1 MIDVQARRFAGPVRR
16 QLVDGSRLNGIDY
29 VEVDRDRADTL
40 RVHFL
45 KPVPSHAYGLRE
57 HPERITIQGGRRVTG
72 LRAIHVTQARHG
84 REQPEEAHLRV
95 TLDRAGD
102 ASPYTLQID
111 VAELDPC
118 LRRADFS
125 FGGGPILADCRT
137 LPVASP
143 APLEPVLDYEA
154 KDYESFRGVLLD
166 LVARLNPGWL
176 ERSPADL
183 GIALVEL
190 LAYAGDRLSYLQ
202 DALMNEA
209 YLDRVRLRISARRLA
224 RLLDYHMHDGR
235 NAWTW
240 AQFTVQA
247 AGVVPLGTR
256 LITRIQTPLAN
267 DPGAPN
273 APSVVIAD
281 PLGRRINVQTLQ
293 TDPALAS
300 AVVYETAH
308 TQAVDPLNNEIRVH
322 DWGIPGSQLQ
332 AGATAAFLY
341 AIGPDYRAVRPYLS
355 AGDWLLLE
363 EALAPDGGPPDPGHR
378 QVVQIQAEP
387 VPLSD
392 EVFSDLL
399 VCGQLQLR
407 TCPDA
412 RTSGALPLLLVN
424 WRIEDAVRSPF
435 LLSAPADAINGCPEP
450 GASVY
455 SPPVLARG
463 NLVAADHG
471 LSTTERLTNNSLRFG
486 PITTQCPPIGQPRY
500 RLATDGAGVL
510 AEAERRD
517 LTCDVRDAV
526 PAVAL
531 RLGDDLW
538 TPVPDLLESGTFD
551 QVFVVEVD
559 EAGTGHL
566 RFGDGVEGRE
576 APPLGPVALF
586 ATYRVG
592 NGLAGQIGANA
603 LAHIVVAEPNPTEPW
618 LQNLRITNP
627 LAAIDGAEPETI
639 DEVRVRGPQTASL
652 QRRAVTEADYRAA
665 ALAVSGVAAAAASI
679 RWSGSWSTVS
689 VGIQG
694 ATDDLT
700 QRLLPRVS
708 VALERLRLV
717 GQDIDVRSP
726 RYVGLDLGLQVTI
739 APGYF
744 RNEVLDDVTGVLTS
758 MFVQPGAFTFGT
770 AVYLSMI
777 YAQVAAVSGV
787 LSVLA
792 TRFHPVGQP
801 GAGELEAGLISLGTF
816 DIARLASDPDH
827 PELGVLRLSAI
838 GGKG

>member
-1 MIDVQARRFAGPVRR
+1 M
-16 QLVDGSRLNGIDY
+16 
-29 VEVDRDRADTL
+29 
-40 RVHFL
+40 
-45 KPVPSHAYGLRE
+45 
-57 HPERITIQGGRRVTG
+57 
-72 LRAIHVTQARHG
+72 
-84 REQPEEAHLRV
+84 
-95 TLDRAGD
+95 
-102 ASPYTLQID
+102 
-111 VAELDPC
+111 
-118 LRRADFS
+118 
-125 FGGGPILADCRT
+125 
-137 LPVASP
+137 
-143 APLEPVLDYEA
+143 
-154 KDYESFRGVLLD
+154 
-166 LVARLNPGWL
+166 
-176 ERSPADL
+176 
-183 GIALVEL
+183 
-190 LAYAGDRLSYLQ
+190 
-202 DALMNEA
+202 
-209 YLDRVRLRISARRLA
+209 
-224 RLLDYHMHDGR
+224 
-235 NAWTW
+235 
-240 AQFTVQA
+240 
-247 AGVVPLGTR
+247 
-256 LITRIQTPLAN
+256 
-267 DPGAPN
+267 
-273 APSVVIAD
+273 
-281 PLGRRINVQTLQ
+281 
-293 TDPALAS
+293 
-300 AVVYETAH
+300 
-308 TQAVDPLNNEIRVH
+308 
-322 DWGIPGSQLQ
+322 
-332 AGATAAFLY
+332 
-341 AIGPDYRAVRPYLS
+341 
-355 AGDWLLLE
+355 
-363 EALAPDGGPPDPGHR
+363 
-378 QVVQIQAEP
+378 
-387 VPLSD
+387 
-392 EVFSDLL
+392 
-399 VCGQLQLR
+399 
-407 TCPDA
+407 
-412 RTSGALPLLLVN
+412 
-424 WRIEDAVRSPF
+424 
-435 LLSAPADAINGCPEP
+435 
-450 GASVY
+450 
-455 SPPVLARG
+455 
-463 NLVAADHG
+463 
-471 LSTTERLTNNSLRFG
+471 
-486 PITTQCPPIGQPRY
+486 
-500 RLATDGAGVL
+500 
-510 AEAERRD
+510 
-517 LTCDVRDAV
+517 
-526 PAVAL
+526 
-531 RLGDDLW
+531 GDDLW

-801 GAGELEAGLISLGTF
+801 GAGELEAGLISLGSF